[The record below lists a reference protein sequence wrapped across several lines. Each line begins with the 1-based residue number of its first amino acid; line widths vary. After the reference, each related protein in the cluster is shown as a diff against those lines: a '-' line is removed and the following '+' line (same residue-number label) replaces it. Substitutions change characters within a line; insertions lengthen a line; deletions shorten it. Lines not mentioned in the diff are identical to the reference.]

1 MRNTMRTIGKLCFF
15 GFVMVAPAL
24 AQNQMVNAPSPA
36 VSGPAFDV
44 SVGYT
49 RLSMP
54 IPSAGHANFN
64 GLDFAGSIDLSPRWG
79 ATLDSNYL
87 YTPAILD
94 TRHQGYVL
102 GLYTGPVFYPIE
114 HRNTR
119 VFVRALAGMGLIDGA
134 VPITESQD
142 FHGWLVR
149 PSYAVGGGVEQ
160 FVSGQLAVRINGDYL
175 RTSFYDAAGAVQPQ
189 NNLRLTLSFV
199 FRLKERPHRS
209 SAQLQ

>member
-1 MRNTMRTIGKLCFF
+1 MRTIGKLCFF

-36 VSGPAFDV
+36 VSGPAYDV
-44 SVGYT
+44 SIGYS

-64 GLDFAGSIDLSPRWG
+64 GLDSAGSIDLSPRWG

-102 GLYTGPVFYPIE
+102 SLYTGPVFYPIE

-119 VFVRALAGMGLIDGA
+119 VFVRALAGM
-134 VPITESQD
+134 VWST
-142 FHGWLVR
+142 
-149 PSYAVGGGVEQ
+149 
-160 FVSGQLAVRINGDYL
+160 
-175 RTSFYDAAGAVQPQ
+175 
-189 NNLRLTLSFV
+189 
-199 FRLKERPHRS
+199 
-209 SAQLQ
+209 AQSR

>member
-36 VSGPAFDV
+36 VAGPAYDV
-44 SVGYT
+44 SVGYS

-54 IPSAGHANFN
+54 IASAGRANFN
-64 GLDFAGSIDLSPRWG
+64 GLDFTGSIGLSPRWG

-94 TRHQGYVL
+94 TRHQGYL
-102 GLYTGPVFYPIE
+102 LSLYAGPVFYPIE
-114 HRNTR
+114 HGNTR
-119 VFVRALAGMGLIDGA
+119 VLVRALAGMGLVDGA

-149 PSYAVGGGVEQ
+149 PSYAVGGGIEQ
-160 FVSGQLAVRINGDYL
+160 FVSSQLAVRINGDYL
-175 RTSFYDAAGAVQPQ
+175 RTSFYDAAGAVEPQ

-209 SAQLQ
+209 SAQLW

>member
-1 MRNTMRTIGKLCFF
+1 MRNKMRTIGKLCFF

-24 AQNQMVNAPSPA
+24 AQNQMVSAPSPA
-36 VSGPAFDV
+36 VSGPAYDV
-44 SVGYT
+44 SVGYS

-54 IPSAGHANFN
+54 IPSAGRANFN
-64 GLDFAGSIDLSPRWG
+64 GLDFTGSIDLSPRWG

-102 GLYTGPVFYPIE
+102 SLYTGPVFYPIE

-119 VFVRALAGMGLIDGA
+119 VFVRALAGMGLVDGA

-160 FVSGQLAVRINGDYL
+160 YVSGQLAVRINGDYL
-175 RTSFYDAAGAVQPQ
+175 RTSFYDAAGAVEPQ